1 MCDNLRRFTEVRKHF
16 LNHFPHARA
25 RQRRHLQ
32 TLAALVAAIVGARQV
47 SLPALAHQ
55 VPEANKASSREQ
67 KYRRFVAHSG
77 ITQQQY
83 FLPFVRPLLEHLA
96 ATAPLVVV
104 FDGSVIGRGCVMLM
118 ASLVYKRRAIP
129 LSWIVRAGEKGH
141 FPEALHLELLEELV
155 SLVPATASVTF
166 LGDGEFDSV
175 ALLDAL
181 EQLGW
186 SWVCRTAS
194 NRVLFEGDERFR
206 MQDVDVANE
215 RYCYLRQVGYSNE
228 RYGPVQVLVWQEPGY
243 KEPVYLV
250 TNLDVAEEAI
260 WYYRKRFFRRFRIA
274 SETLFSDQKSR
285 GFKIDKSHLSDPVR
299 LARLMMA
306 AALAYIWDDLSGN
319 AGDSGGLARSDS
331 STRSV

>member
-1 MCDNLRRFTEVRKHF
+1 M
-16 LNHFPHARA
+16 
-25 RQRRHLQ
+25 
-32 TLAALVAAIVGARQV
+32 
-47 SLPALAHQ
+47 
-55 VPEANKASSREQ
+55 
-67 KYRRFVAHSG
+67 
-77 ITQQQY
+77 
-83 FLPFVRPLLEHLA
+83 
-96 ATAPLVVV
+96 
-104 FDGSVIGRGCVMLM
+104 
-118 ASLVYKRRAIP
+118 
-129 LSWIVRAGEKGH
+129 
-141 FPEALHLELLEELV
+141 HLELLEELV

-260 WYYRKRFFRRFRIA
+260 WYYRKRFSGDLGSPLRPCSRIRN
-274 SETLFSDQKSR
+274 Q
-285 GFKIDKSHLSDPVR
+285 G
-299 LARLMMA
+299 
-306 AALAYIWDDLSGN
+306 DL
-319 AGDSGGLARSDS
+319 R
-331 STRSV
+331 